1 MYKFLTKNGQVLAF
15 GVGIL
20 ISIIFLLN
28 ILPVAAEIQDVAAA
42 MATSS
47 TSTGAIAE
55 MLDNLSQLNFG
66 LFSTILLIAI
76 AAIAMVL
83 FGLFQVASS
92 FRTSWKGIL
101 GFAILVVVFL
111 VAYSTANSNLAN
123 EVQAI
128 QASAADADVTGANLK
143 FIGGSIIT
151 LVILIVVA
159 VAAFIIF
166 EIINFF
172 K

>member
-1 MYKFLTKNGQVLAF
+1 
-15 GVGIL
+15 
-20 ISIIFLLN
+20 
-28 ILPVAAEIQDVAAA
+28 
-42 MATSS
+42 
-47 TSTGAIAE
+47 
-55 MLDNLSQLNFG
+55 MLFVRR
-66 LFSTILLIAI
+66 T
-76 AAIAMVL
+76 
-83 FGLFQVASS
+83 SS

-159 VAAFIIF
+159 VASFIIF